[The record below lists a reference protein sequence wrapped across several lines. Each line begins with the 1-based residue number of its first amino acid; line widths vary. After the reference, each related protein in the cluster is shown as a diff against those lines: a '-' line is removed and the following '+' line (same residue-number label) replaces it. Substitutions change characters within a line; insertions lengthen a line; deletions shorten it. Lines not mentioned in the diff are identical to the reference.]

1 MFSGYFDT
9 TTGLKTEK
17 ESYTKISESI
27 GIEASQLLFLTDIP
41 AGMSLYFM
49 PTMTFNRVVTV
60 SQLDAPTHVDDFVLL
75 ASVLLCTINRGSSS
89 HSSWSE
95 GLPVAAR
102 GQRTCQ

>member
-9 TTGLKTEK
+9 TIGLKTEK
-17 ESYTKISESI
+17 ESYSKIAENI

-41 AGMSLYFM
+41 AGIRLYFM
-49 PTMTFNRVVTV
+49 PAMTFDIVVTV
-60 SQLDAPTHVDDFVLL
+60 SQLDAPTVVGNFVLL
-75 ASVLLCTINRGSSS
+75 ASVLLCTINRGRSC

-102 GQRTCQ
+102 GQHTCQ